1 MRSLMAVSSL
11 WRGDGIGEKP
21 VRAGDGTPELTV
33 RYRVLVRRFE
43 RFAGPVTRER
53 WSSTPK

>member
-1 MRSLMAVSSL
+1 MAVSSL